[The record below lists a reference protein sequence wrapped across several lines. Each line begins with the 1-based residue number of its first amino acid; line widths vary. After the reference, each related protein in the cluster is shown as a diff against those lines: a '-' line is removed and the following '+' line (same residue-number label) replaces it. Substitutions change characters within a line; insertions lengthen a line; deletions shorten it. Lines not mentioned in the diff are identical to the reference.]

1 MLALCWSIYD
11 VRVRVGLNFLDA
23 TASLVVGMSQS
34 NHLVMKTWTYSKN
47 FDTQEN
53 LLLFQIV
60 NFGKMTAIISDYSI
74 EAKWL
79 QLFQIILVKNYDCYY
94 FR

>member
-1 MLALCWSIYD
+1 MRL
-11 VRVRVGLNFLDA
+11 LDA
-23 TASLVVGMSQS
+23 TASLVVGMSPS
-34 NHLVMKTWTYSKN
+34 NTLVMKTWTYSKN